1 MDAKLGDPRANASAV
16 SPVLYYDLASILQEK
31 CKKLPLVNDFGFPDS
46 YFMQLET

>member
-1 MDAKLGDPRANASAV
+1 MSLV
-16 SPVLYYDLASILQEK
+16 SPLWCFKVVLILQEK